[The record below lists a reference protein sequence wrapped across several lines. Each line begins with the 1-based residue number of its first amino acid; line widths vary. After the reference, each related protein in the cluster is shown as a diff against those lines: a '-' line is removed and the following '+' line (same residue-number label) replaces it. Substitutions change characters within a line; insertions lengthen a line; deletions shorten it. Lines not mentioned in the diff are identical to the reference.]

1 VTPDGGKPTESVAGE
16 GAWGRGATLGLGIL
30 ALLAGQMAALTAL
43 TWWYGAGIA
52 HLPDFS
58 GDGVAVTIIIL
69 ISTPVQTILL
79 WLMAH
84 QAGGNAAHYLGYVRP
99 RRSDIVFG
107 VAAVIAFIVLGD
119 AVTWAFGR
127 NVVTGFQDNIYRTAA
142 EAGWLPWLWLVVVV
156 VTPFG
161 EETLFRGFLFRG
173 WHRTP
178 GDAWAVILVTAA
190 LFAIVH
196 VQYDLFVIAQV
207 FVSGVM
213 LGWFRW
219 VSGST
224 LLTML
229 LHGLINFEGMVET
242 FIALHR

>member
-1 VTPDGGKPTESVAGE
+1 MTGGVDDPASLACGPV
-16 GAWGRGATLGLGIL
+16 LGS
-30 ALLAGQMAALTAL
+30 
-43 TWWYGAGIA
+43 A
-52 HLPDFS
+52 HDRICGPREFLRRRLS
-58 GDGVAVTIIIL
+58 N
-69 ISTPVQTILL
+69 S
-79 WLMAH
+79 
-84 QAGGNAAHYLGYVRP
+84 AGGARASAHPSSGARTASDAARYFGFVWP
-99 RRSDIVFG
+99 SRSHIALG

-127 NVVTGFQDNIYRTAA
+127 NVVTGFQNDIYRTAA
-142 EAGWLPWLWLVVVV
+142 KAGWLPWLWLVVVV

-178 GDAWAVILVTAA
+178 GDAWAVILITAA

-207 FVSGVM
+207 FVCGVM

-219 VSGST
+219 ASGST
-224 LLTML
+224 ILTML

-242 FIALHR
+242 FVAFHR

>member
-16 GAWGRGATLGLGIL
+16 GAWGRGATLGLAIL

-58 GDGVAVTIIIL
+58 GDGVAVTLIIL

-79 WLMAH
+79 WLLAH
-84 QAGGNAAHYLGYVRP
+84 QAGGDAARYLGYVRP
-99 RRSDIVFG
+99 RGSDIAIG
-107 VAAVIAFIVLGD
+107 VAAVIAFIVIGD